1 MNKIKV
7 TFSKDL
13 VTTIIVN
20 NEDAGMRMEIKLHPS
35 EVTVLRDKLEIAG
48 RLIKREL
55 KKTDYK
61 YPSVEFF

>member
-7 TFSKDL
+7 TISKDL

-20 NEDAGMRMEIKLHPS
+20 NEDAGMRMELKLHPS
-35 EVTVLRDKLEIAG
+35 EVTVLSDKLEDAN